1 MKVANSKIGKSVV
14 LIGAGGS
21 GREVLE
27 ILKDLNKKRKP
38 WDILGFI
45 DENEKLH
52 GKTINGYP
60 VLGGIDWLKIQ
71 NPRPSCICTIN
82 DCEPRKKVVQKLN
95 RLGVEFVNAIH
106 PSTYIG
112 DSVHLGKDIIIYA
125 GSLLT
130 ANIEVG
136 DHVHINFS
144 CGIGHDA
151 VIGPYSTISG
161 LVNINGNVRLGEGV
175 FVGSGATVIPEMS
188 IGNWAVIGA
197 GAVVVR
203 DIPGKVVAVGVP
215 ARPIKTR

>member
-71 NPRPSCICTIN
+71 NPRPSGT
-82 DCEPRKKVVQKLN
+82 
-95 RLGVEFVNAIH
+95 
-106 PSTYIG
+106 
-112 DSVHLGKDIIIYA
+112 
-125 GSLLT
+125 
-130 ANIEVG
+130 
-136 DHVHINFS
+136 
-144 CGIGHDA
+144 
-151 VIGPYSTISG
+151 
-161 LVNINGNVRLGEGV
+161 
-175 FVGSGATVIPEMS
+175 IPEP
-188 IGNWAVIGA
+188 N
-197 GAVVVR
+197 
-203 DIPGKVVAVGVP
+203 P
-215 ARPIKTR
+215 